1 MYNGHFGFLES
12 PFSVTPDPRFFY
24 TNPVYLEAF
33 ATLRYGIE
41 TKKGFIVITGE
52 VGTGKTTLLRKLLHN
67 LEDTVHSVFI
77 FHTYPSFPELLQ
89 FTLHDL
95 GLAPK
100 NTSKVTMLQELGNYL
115 IQQHQRG
122 HTVAALI
129 DEAQNLNDAVLED
142 LRLLSNLETDRE
154 KLLQIV
160 LVGQPEL
167 EAKLEQ
173 PGLRQLKQRVAL
185 RCRLDPLKP
194 EEVAP
199 YVDFRLRTAG
209 YQGKG
214 LFHRDAVQQI
224 ASYSQ
229 GIPRLVNIICDNA
242 LLTAY
247 AESKKIVSPDIIK
260 AVARDL
266 RIGSE
271 VQLTKQEPNAA
282 VRASRPEPK
291 TIIREVPSRVPEHR
305 LRRIVR
311 TGVGTLLGILI
322 LVAAASLIEPQ
333 STPNTSGKNLEVVTR
348 TVKQE
353 SVPKRLNGEAEL
365 KRKDL
370 RFTIPSGAT
379 IFKIAIE
386 TYGPNTALG
395 MDLIKEFNP
404 QIDDLN
410 WITAGEDLLLPSLTR
425 ETLLR
430 QQPDGSYRVIVA
442 SFRSQSGAD
451 EYAQMLSNN
460 GYQVSIIPRRVA
472 DDLLLHRV
480 EIDGLQNL
488 EEANK
493 VWQAGLMNDG
503 SYIPAS
509 RENHVG
515 EQTTLNAKKPRRQ
528 VIKRER

>member
-1 MYNGHFGFLES
+1 
-12 PFSVTPDPRFFY
+12 
-24 TNPVYLEAF
+24 
-33 ATLRYGIE
+33 
-41 TKKGFIVITGE
+41 
-52 VGTGKTTLLRKLLHN
+52 
-67 LEDTVHSVFI
+67 
-77 FHTYPSFPELLQ
+77 
-89 FTLHDL
+89 
-95 GLAPK
+95 
-100 NTSKVTMLQELGNYL
+100 
-115 IQQHQRG
+115 
-122 HTVAALI
+122 
-129 DEAQNLNDAVLED
+129 
-142 LRLLSNLETDRE
+142 
-154 KLLQIV
+154 
-160 LVGQPEL
+160 
-167 EAKLEQ
+167 
-173 PGLRQLKQRVAL
+173 
-185 RCRLDPLKP
+185 
-194 EEVAP
+194 VAP

-209 YQGKG
+209 YQRKG

-271 VQLTKQEPNAA
+271 VQLTKQEPNPA

-311 TGVGTLLGILI
+311 TGVGALLGILI

-515 EQTTLNAKKPRRQ
+515 EQTTLNGKKPRRQ